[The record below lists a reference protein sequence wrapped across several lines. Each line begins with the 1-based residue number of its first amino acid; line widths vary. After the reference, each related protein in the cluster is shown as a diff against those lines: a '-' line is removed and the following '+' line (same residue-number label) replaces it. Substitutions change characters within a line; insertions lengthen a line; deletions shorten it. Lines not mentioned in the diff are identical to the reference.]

1 MNNNRA
7 TRAERSGE
15 GQLELVSLP
24 TLAARIE
31 YNPETLRRACRA
43 GRIPA
48 VKCGREWRVT
58 RPVFDYIIK
67 YGIPLEGIPVQVT
80 EMTTVTEADEATI
93 LQPLAAQKAQK
104 AKRKD
109 AQTTDSKQVSASAVG
124 NGLDAGIG
132 CLLIIHPRG
141 KAGIYVPFSRKS
153 NRDSC
158 RRTRNNHDNRP
169 LELPYCY
176 HSPPPVRNSHRKS
189 SNCVPGSSATPPS
202 FSKPGRLFRGHGFLY
217 RSAPWSL

>member
-1 MNNNRA
+1 MNAHKMNNNRA
-7 TRAERSGE
+7 TRVERSGE
-15 GQLELVSLP
+15 GQLELISLP

-80 EMTTVTEADEATI
+80 EMTTVTEVDEATI
-93 LQPLAAQKAQK
+93 LQPLAAQKTQK

-109 AQTTDSKQVSASAVG
+109 AQGVDSKQVSAAAVG
-124 NGLDAGIG
+124 KGLDAG
-132 CLLIIHPRG
+132 CATHP
-141 KAGIYVPFSRKS
+141 
-153 NRDSC
+153 
-158 RRTRNNHDNRP
+158 
-169 LELPYCY
+169 
-176 HSPPPVRNSHRKS
+176 
-189 SNCVPGSSATPPS
+189 
-202 FSKPGRLFRGHGFLY
+202 
-217 RSAPWSL
+217 